1 MYIFICFL
9 VHILFID
16 SKILL
21 NRIEFMISMPFNP
34 MMFNIGPFA
43 MSWHGFWSFIGI
55 LVAVYLVVRWS
66 KRDGINTDIAY
77 DVALWGILGGIIGAR
92 LMHVFD
98 NLGVTETPKNHHGL
112 ERGIG
117 FLGGMMVGF

>member
-1 MYIFICFL
+1 
-9 VHILFID
+9 
-16 SKILL
+16 
-21 NRIEFMISMPFNP
+21 

-98 NLGVTETPKNHHGL
+98 NLGYYLETPSKSSWFGAGEL
-112 ERGIG
+112 DS
-117 FLGGMMVGF
+117 LVA

>member
-1 MYIFICFL
+1 VF
-9 VHILFID
+9 
-16 SKILL
+16 
-21 NRIEFMISMPFNP
+21 E
-34 MMFNIGPFA
+34 IGPFA

-92 LMHVFD
+92 LMLVFE
-98 NLGVTETPKNHHGL
+98 LGYIFTIIFRSYK
-112 ERGIG
+112 
-117 FLGGMMVGF
+117 